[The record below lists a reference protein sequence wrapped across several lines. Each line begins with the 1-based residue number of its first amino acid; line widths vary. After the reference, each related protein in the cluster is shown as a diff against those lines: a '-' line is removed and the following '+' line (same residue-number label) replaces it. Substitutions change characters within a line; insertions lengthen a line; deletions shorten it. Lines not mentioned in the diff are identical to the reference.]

1 VKPDKQFENLLLKSP
16 VSFDQETLSGL
27 NDYLLLIKHWS
38 KKMNL
43 VSYTDRK
50 DVFVKHF
57 IPSFWFYETIK
68 SEKPQLLLDIGTGA
82 GFPGM
87 IIKILNPQIDV
98 YLVESNKKKTL
109 FLREAAEEMDIVP
122 KIINNR
128 IESFMTE
135 TNKTFDVIVSRAV
148 TSLKETWNWS
158 NNLIAEKGSVFVIKG
173 RDYKNELDQVD
184 STDIQIS
191 EIAPEPKWVASSPEL
206 KNKLIIKMEKA

>member
-1 VKPDKQFENLLLKSP
+1 MEPEKQITSFLSNSPISIEQNKEDKLSLFLSLLK
-16 VSFDQETLSGL
+16 Q
-27 NDYLLLIKHWS
+27 WS

-43 VSYTDRK
+43 VSYTDRR
-50 DVFVKHF
+50 DVFIKHF

-68 SEKPQLLLDIGTGA
+68 TEKPQLILDIGTGA

-87 IIKILNPQIDV
+87 IIKKLNPQIDV
-98 YLVESNKKKTL
+98 YLVESNRKKTL
-109 FLREAAEEMDIVP
+109 FLREAAEQMDIDP

-148 TSLKETWNWS
+148 TSLKEIWNWS
-158 NNLIAEKGSVFVIKG
+158 NNLITDNGSVFVIKG

-184 STDIQIS
+184 CADIQIS
-191 EIAPEPKWVASSPEL
+191 EIAPESKWVDSSPEL
-206 KNKLIIKMEKA
+206 NNKLIIKMEKA